1 MTPELLLL
9 GDGTSACAHVT
20 AILRRD
26 YVGDGKNTLA
36 QVPVFKGS
44 RAKRWGTV

>member
-9 GDGTSACAHVT
+9 GDGTSACAQVT
-20 AILRRD
+20 AFLRRD
-26 YVGDGKNTLA
+26 YAGDGKNTLA

-44 RAKRWGTV
+44 GAKR